1 MVKNASR
8 LERFLESRIKKEK
21 LSYRKALLIFEALYR
36 EAVVLGAI
44 RPANILEGLEVD
56 LRIAEAIHSL
66 K

>member
-1 MVKNASR
+1 MVKNAGR
-8 LERFLESRIKKEK
+8 LERFLESRTGKEK

-36 EAVVLGAI
+36 EAVTLGAI

>member
-1 MVKNASR
+1 MVKNAGR